1 MFWGVGGGARG
12 GRLRSVWD
20 DAFGRDVVFGAEAR
34 GGGGVWQGCQYSAA
48 QHDCGCTGLEPF
60 PDTTCDATCATHHE
74 YGGGAEM
81 QVGSHVRKSN
91 MSFALLWSLFVAG
104 GPGKDG
110 AGRDLK
116 YGRH

>member
-1 MFWGVGGGARG
+1 
-12 GRLRSVWD
+12 
-20 DAFGRDVVFGAEAR
+20 
-34 GGGGVWQGCQYSAA
+34 
-48 QHDCGCTGLEPF
+48 
-60 PDTTCDATCATHHE
+60 
-74 YGGGAEM
+74 
-81 QVGSHVRKSN
+81 